1 MQPKKLYNYKKALN
15 MPYMVQKIW
24 KDISLENP
32 LEVMKIVVFF
42 GTFLSLFTIFKPVM
56 NLLGF
61 IPGLNIA
68 LYILLPI
75 VAVMVYTNVEPDG
88 LKIPQYISGVVT
100 YYLTYR
106 LGRKKISQDVLINDK
121 LEKIECKRLS

>member
-100 YYLTYR
+100 YYLTFR